1 MKKLSSVSIYKTSQR
16 LDLCWF
22 ATLLEQNNHAG
33 KKSSLK
39 KKVNKNI
46 GTDVFPDVQERD
58 AFM

>member
-1 MKKLSSVSIYKTSQR
+1 MQGR
-16 LDLCWF
+16 R
-22 ATLLEQNNHAG
+22 AH
-33 KKSSLK
+33 LK